1 MAEETIVYLSLIVR
15 VIKDSPPED
24 TQNCSPPHKPSH
36 RSSWVSLCDWAV
48 DPFVPRP
55 LCCTDY
61 TYIFFFSVS
70 MEVHIIL
77 FSLFFLS
84 ISFLSRLIVANSE
97 YLYFRCTGFHI
108 IFNCS
113 LVNHISG
120 ITYVESTGKQ
130 LLVYEH
136 ALGKASF
143 LVLFLKHILIKLK
156 KFK

>member
-55 LCCTDY
+55 LWCTDY

-84 ISFLSRLIVANSE
+84 ISFLSRSFNCRKFFALDALDFTLFFIV
-97 YLYFRCTGFHI
+97 LWLI
-108 IFNCS
+108 IFQVLHTWKAQVGNYWS
-113 LVNHISG
+113 MNMYWGKLV
-120 ITYVESTGKQ
+120 
-130 LLVYEH
+130 
-136 ALGKASF
+136 F
-143 LVLFLKHILIKLK
+143 
-156 KFK
+156 